1 MQLCC
6 NSFFIW
12 LLYLPLHSEKK
23 ARLNILLFIQQTLS
37 PASDG
42 YTGIRLSDGQ
52 LVNDVIFAL
61 ILALFVFFSL
71 VYRNNFR
78 LFLKMLQDVQ
88 SVKERHSL
96 FLLTSSNESF
106 FRNFM
111 TFQALLLAGM
121 ALFLIGR
128 REGIGGPVMS
138 EGQLLFALAG
148 LFVVIVLYYQ
158 LKQWMYFSV
167 GLVFTNRQKYKLWKS
182 GYNAV
187 IGAWGILLYLPV
199 LWLSYVSRYHEV
211 AIWLFIILFILARL
225 LIIYKLIRIFYR
237 KSESLFYLI
246 LYLCAQ
252 EILPLVFLYE
262 GLVYLYNFIETS
274 TLWH

>member
-128 REGIGGPVMS
+128 REGIGRPVMS